1 MGSVRAAR
9 KEDEM
14 TSIYGQAAVVA
25 VVEGFYERVL
35 ADEQLAG
42 FFAGVA
48 MPRVKGKQVEF
59 FCAALGGP
67 EPYCGRSMREV
78 HRGRGIG
85 QVHFD
90 LVVKHLGEAL
100 AAAGVPDP
108 TVGSILAAI
117 APLQNDI
124 VSSRA

>member
-1 MGSVRAAR
+1 M
-9 KEDEM
+9 E
-14 TSIYGQAAVVA
+14 TIYDQIGGQEAVAAVV
-25 VVEGFYERVL
+25 EDFYARVL

-42 FFAGVA
+42 FFAGTS
-48 MPRVKGKQVEF
+48 MPRLKGKQVEF

-67 EPYCGRSMREV
+67 EPYRGRSMREV

-100 AAAGVPDP
+100 AEAGVPDP
-108 TVGSILAAI
+108 TIGSILTAI
-117 APLQNDI
+117 APLQGDI
-124 VSSRA
+124 VSSCA